1 MKKLLLPLML
11 ITLCACNPQ
20 NKESS
25 STSGTQTASSTQQ
38 QTSSETTS
46 STNNESS
53 SVISSNPSDSSSSTD
68 DYSELDQTKND
79 AIITLTNEFNNY
91 DIDDYS
97 IKNWNAMIDI
107 LTQAEYDIYN
117 ATDTSTVTSILAK
130 AIEDLD
136 AVPTFE
142 EEKQNEKTVIELND
156 SITIGSQY
164 RYALTNLANPNKVMR
179 VKIVLDIDFNG
190 ADQSHIYWGGE
201 ITIGSSNKSI
211 ASTGYEEK
219 TDVNEDDT
227 PESTRQIINVDVNNL
242 TSTDNVEVFVT
253 YAGGSYT
260 IKIAS
265 ISFYY
270 NNDYELKEEKVM
282 INKSIYNNQK
292 VNLAYSEL
300 VNKGD
305 VYKIELNLTVTG
317 NQTYTGGSVYVT
329 GCQFSSANTVNIG
342 DIMIANQVST
352 GSVYIYPEEK
362 IDLSLSE
369 EFSFTSWWAPAS
381 EITLNYVTVY
391 TKN

>member
-179 VKIVLDIDFNG
+179 VKVVLDIDFNG

-201 ITIGSSNKSI
+201 ISIGSTRKSI
-211 ASTGYEEK
+211 SSTGYEEQV
-219 TDVNEDDT
+219 DANSDNT
-227 PESTRQIINVDVNNL
+227 PESTRQIINVDVSNL

-260 IKIAS
+260 IKVAS

-305 VYKIELNLTVTG
+305 VYKIELNLTITG

-329 GCQFSSANTVNIG
+329 GCKFSSENTVNIG
-342 DIMIANQVST
+342 DIMVANQVST

-362 IDLSLSE
+362 VDLALSE

-381 EITLNYVTVY
+381 AITLNYITVY

>member
-25 STSGTQTASSTQQ
+25 STSGTQTTSSTQQ
-38 QTSSETTS
+38 QTSSVIDS
-46 STNNESS
+46 SKNN
-53 SVISSNPSDSSSSTD
+53 DSSSSTD

-79 AIITLTNEFNNY
+79 AIVTLTNEFNNY

-117 ATDTSTVTSILAK
+117 ATDANTVASILVK

-190 ADQSHIYWGGE
+190 ADQNHIYWGGE
-201 ITIGSSNKSI
+201 ITIGSSRKSI

-219 TDVNEDDT
+219 TDVNEDNT

-282 INKSIYNNQK
+282 INQSIYNNQK
-292 VNLAYSEL
+292 VNLAYSQL

-305 VYKIELNLTVTG
+305 VYKIELNLTITG

-329 GCQFSSANTVNIG
+329 GCKFSSANTVNIG

-362 IDLSLSE
+362 VDLSLSE

-381 EITLNYVTVY
+381 AITLNYVTVY